1 MATDKKSICFII
13 PRFVTFSTGGA
24 ELQVHN
30 LSQQFLKMGWHVEL
44 VCRGSNHQKQIKE
57 SPFCDP
63 RIRYRYYPPSP
74 LLCFE
79 FFSVFWRLCQTR
91 TFWLYNRTDDAATA
105 AMVLFARLTGK
116 KSIYALACDDDASLG
131 KYRNLYKQIRY
142 KNILKR
148 WLRLADAFI
157 LDGMIEW
164 AKRKSSL
171 VFCQTASQE
180 EAFEK
185 NFHRPA
191 EIVPNSFNFTN
202 STQSEKENIVLW
214 VGNFRATKQP
224 AIFLE
229 IAQQLRHHENWQFVM
244 IGEPDEA
251 TRPLLEQ
258 MDHLPN
264 FTCLGS
270 LSYGET
276 HHWFQKAKIYINTS
290 SIEGFPN
297 TFIQAWLSKCHILS
311 LNSDPDG
318 LLTRKGLGQV
328 FHNQMEALTSHLD
341 QRLHQPCEM
350 DGNLD
355 EAYCFAKHYFDIHR
369 NSQKMLYHLNNTNP
383 L

>member
-44 VCRGSNHQKQIKE
+44 VCRGSKHQKQITE
-57 SPFCDP
+57 SPFFDP

-74 LLCFE
+74 SLCFE
-79 FFSVFWRLCQTR
+79 FFSVFLRLCQTR

-131 KYRNLYKQIRY
+131 KYGNLYRQIGYRNL
-142 KNILKR
+142 LKR

-171 VFCQTASQE
+171 IFCQTADQE
-180 EAFEK
+180 EAVEK
-185 NFHRPA
+185 NFHRPT
-191 EIVPNSFNFTN
+191 EIIPNSFIFDNNTHP
-202 STQSEKENIVLW
+202 EKENIVLW
-214 VGNFRATKQP
+214 VGNFRAPKQP

-229 IAQQLRHHENWQFVM
+229 IAQQLNHHTNWQFVM
-244 IGEPDEA
+244 IGEPDDA

-258 MDHLPN
+258 MEHLPT
-264 FTCLGS
+264 FTFKGS
-270 LSYGET
+270 LSYEET
-276 HHWFQKAKIYINTS
+276 HQWFQKSKIYINTS

-297 TFIQAWLSKCHILS
+297 TFIQAWLSICHILS
-311 LNSDPDG
+311 LNADPDG
-318 LLTRKGLGQV
+318 LLTVKELGKV
-328 FHNQMEALTSHLD
+328 FHNDKALLIDHLD
-341 QRLHQPCEM
+341 HWLAHPEKM
-350 DGNLD
+350 DQDLD
-355 EAYCFAKHYFDIHR
+355 KALLFATQYFDINR
-369 NSQKMLYHLNNTNP
+369 NIQKILYQLNNTVP